1 MQGIVFAIFLPL
13 ADYSPMRFMKGI
25 RYIILVLALV
35 SCTILVFTVEADAQY
50 SNRPA
55 TEPLKYRQPD
65 PARRGENGIRIMF
78 YNVENLFDI
87 KDDSLKADEEYISGG
102 MRGWTFNRM
111 IQKEKNLSKVIMSA
125 GGWEMPEIIGMC
137 EVENRYV
144 LNLLLK
150 ETPLEKFGYKIIHR
164 ESPDPRGIDVAMLY
178 RPEKFKPVFVHQ
190 ISVRF
195 PFDTAARTRDI
206 LYVKGVV
213 LNADTLHLFVNHWP
227 SRFGGYTQTVQKRNY
242 VAGLLRSK
250 IDSLI
255 VKSPSAKIV
264 IMGDFNDE
272 PSDESVAKYL
282 KAGSDSVNIDRG
294 SLYNMMTG
302 AGTSWNRGTIKS
314 REVWNTIDQ
323 FIVSEPLLHA
333 SKGLFTTPHSV
344 YIFDMPFLLQDDEA
358 WFGKK
363 PFRTF
368 YGFKYIG
375 GYSDHLPILLD
386 LKIRK

>member
-1 MQGIVFAIFLPL
+1 MIRFLLKSLHFFSFCLLFFSGIGHLNAQELKIPAMQSHVF
-13 ADYSPMRFMKGI
+13 
-25 RYIILVLALV
+25 
-35 SCTILVFTVEADAQY
+35 Q
-50 SNRPA
+50 
-55 TEPLKYRQPD
+55 QPN
-65 PARRGENGIRIMF
+65 PSRRDDKGIRIMF

-87 KDDSLKADEEYISGG
+87 KDDSLKADEEYVSGG

-111 IQKEKNLSKVIMSA
+111 LQKERNLSKVIMSV

-178 RPEKFKPVFVHQ
+178 RPEKFKPVYTRP
-190 ISVRF
+190 IAIRF

-206 LYVKGVV
+206 LYVKGLV
-213 LNADTLHLFVNHWP
+213 LNRDTLHLFVNHWP
-227 SRFGGYTQTVQKRNY
+227 SRFGGYTETVPKRNF
-242 VAGLLRSK
+242 VARVLRAK
-250 IDSLI
+250 VDSI
-255 VKSPSAKIV
+255 MAANPGSKIV

-272 PSDESVAKYL
+272 PTDESIVKQLRAVL
-282 KAGSDSVNIDRG
+282 DSTNVG
-294 SLYNMMTG
+294 KGELYDMMSG
-302 AGTSWNRGTIKS
+302 AGISWNRGTIKS

-323 FIVSEPLLHA
+323 FIVSEPLLKAA
-333 SKGLFTTPHSV
+333 SGLTVTPHSV
-344 YIFDMPFLLQDDEA
+344 AIFDAPFLLQNDDA

-363 PFRTF
+363 PFRTY

-375 GYSDHLPILLD
+375 GFSDHLPIMLD
-386 LKIRK
+386 LKMK

>member
-1 MQGIVFAIFLPL
+1 MIRFLLKSLHYFLSALLFFPVIGHLKAQEIKIPAKQNRVFQQPN
-13 ADYSPMRFMKGI
+13 PMRRDDK
-25 RYIILVLALV
+25 
-35 SCTILVFTVEADAQY
+35 
-50 SNRPA
+50 
-55 TEPLKYRQPD
+55 
-65 PARRGENGIRIMF
+65 GIRIMF

-111 IQKEKNLSKVIMSA
+111 LQKERNLSKVIMSA

-150 ETPLEKFGYKIIHR
+150 ETPLEKFSYKIIHR

-178 RPEKFKPVFVHQ
+178 RPEKFKPLY
-190 ISVRF
+190 IRPIAIKF
-195 PFDTAARTRDI
+195 PFDTVARTRDI

-213 LNADTLHLFVNHWP
+213 LNRDTLHLFVNHWP
-227 SRFGGYTQTVQKRNY
+227 SRFGGYTETVPKRNF
-242 VAGLLRSK
+242 VARVLRGK
-250 IDSLI
+250 VDSI
-255 VKSPSAKIV
+255 MAANPASKIV

-272 PSDESVAKYL
+272 PTDESIVKQFRAVL
-282 KAGSDSVNIDRG
+282 DSTNVGQGD
-294 SLYNMMTG
+294 LYDMMVG

-323 FIVSEPLLHA
+323 FIVSEPLL
-333 SKGLFTTPHSV
+333 KGTTGLSVTPHSV
-344 YIFDMPFLLQDDEA
+344 AIFDAPFLLQNDDA
-358 WFGKK
+358 WFGQK
-363 PFRTF
+363 PFRTY

-375 GYSDHLPILLD
+375 GFSDHLPIMLD
-386 LKIRK
+386 LKMK